1 VTDADAVVTTEHL
14 SRWYGQV
21 SALNDVTVR
30 VPRGITALLGPN
42 GAGKSTLLRL
52 VTGQSRPSGGCVRVL
67 GEPVIGNPGIY
78 RRIGW
83 CPEHDGFYESM
94 TGLEWV
100 SALLA
105 LQGWAAAD
113 VSTAAARALAAVGL
127 DEVAGRRIA
136 TYSRGMRQRVKL
148 AQAIAHEPEL
158 LVLDEPLAGLDPV
171 SRRQAMALMREWAR
185 AGRSVLLSSHV
196 LHEVEAITGSFVLM
210 HHGRVLA
217 EGDVHEVR
225 ALIDAHPHRVR
236 VRAGDP
242 RGLAQALLA
251 GQGVLGIRLEDGG
264 LTVET
269 SAPDALYDTVTA
281 LAADGAF
288 GGIREVSSPDDN
300 LQAVFNYLV
309 KA

>member
-171 SRRQAMALMREWAR
+171 SRRQAMIE
-185 AGRSVLLSSHV
+185 
-196 LHEVEAITGSFVLM
+196 
-210 HHGRVLA
+210 
-217 EGDVHEVR
+217 
-225 ALIDAHPHRVR
+225 AHPHRVR